1 MLLFETA
8 LANGPYDYYHLLSG
22 TDLLIKP
29 LDYFFDFFN
38 KYKGKEFVG
47 YSSKNDTFDK
57 VMRYRFGIRYYKMNG
72 RWVTYL
78 KLLDYRLERIAD
90 KLHKRSDAS
99 FKKGPEWVSITE
111 DFCRYLVG
119 KSVGYL
125 DVFVILSVEMKYFF
139 KQFYGIL
146 LIEQIFIRWIMS
158 LVDVYVK

>member
-1 MLLFETA
+1 
-8 LANGPYDYYHLLSG
+8 
-22 TDLLIKP
+22 
-29 LDYFFDFFN
+29 
-38 KYKGKEFVG
+38 
-47 YSSKNDTFDK
+47 
-57 VMRYRFGIRYYKMNG
+57 MRYRFGIRYYKMNG

-99 FKKGPEWVSITE
+99 LKRTRMGKYYRR
-111 DFCRYLVG
+111 FCRYLVG